1 MKAATFDWELGQW
14 ATFRINATYNLAGK
28 NVKAGDQLQL
38 PVPDALI
45 ITSDSFE
52 IRDINTN
59 EIIAHATVDAENK
72 N

>member
-1 MKAATFDWELGQW
+1 ML
-14 ATFRINATYNLAGK
+14 RLAIR
-28 NVKAGDQLQL
+28 AISCM
-38 PVPDALI
+38 PDALM

-59 EIIAHATVDAENK
+59 EVIAHATVDATNK